1 MRITAAL
8 AVVAVLVWG
17 DALSADNPPTTTA
30 TPSGASATP
39 VKQLSLKACNK
50 QADAKNLT
58 GQQRSTFVK
67 NCRGGKPTAKSSS

>member
-8 AVVAVLVWG
+8 VFITVLGCGVAF
-17 DALSADNPPTTTA
+17 ATDNPRPTTTA

-39 VKQLSLKACNK
+39 VKHASLKACHK

-58 GQQRSTFVK
+58 GPQRAAFVK
-67 NCRGGKPTAKSSS
+67 SCRGGKPSS

>member
-8 AVVAVLVWG
+8 AILTVLGCGVA
-17 DALSADNPPTTTA
+17 SATDTPRPTTTA

-39 VKQLSLKACNK
+39 VKHTSLKACNK

-58 GQQRSTFVK
+58 GPQRATFVK
-67 NCRGGKPTAKSSS
+67 SCRGGKPSS

>member
-1 MRITAAL
+1 MKLAVAL
-8 AVVAVLVWG
+8 AAVALLTSG
-17 DALSADNPPTTTA
+17 ALFAAASPPPATTA

-39 VKQLSLKACNK
+39 VKSLKACNK

-67 NCRGGKPTAKSSS
+67 NCRGGKPPHS

>member
-8 AVVAVLVWG
+8 VIITVLG
-17 DALSADNPPTTTA
+17 CSAAFATDTPRPTTTA

-39 VKQLSLKACNK
+39 VKHTSLKACNK

-58 GQQRSTFVK
+58 GPQRAAFVK
-67 NCRGGKPTAKSSS
+67 SCRTKPTN

>member
-8 AVVAVLVWG
+8 AILTVLG
-17 DALSADNPPTTTA
+17 CGAAFATDNPRPTTTA

-39 VKQLSLKACNK
+39 VKHTSLKACNK

-58 GQQRSTFVK
+58 GPQRAAFVK
-67 NCRGGKPTAKSSS
+67 SCRTGKAPN